1 VIFQK
6 GVSYMEFKYVPTTC
20 PYCGT
25 GCGFNLVVKDKKV
38 VGVQPWQRNP
48 VNEGKLCPKGNYAW
62 EFVNHPD
69 RLTKPLIKKDGKF
82 VEASWD
88 EAYKLIA
95 QKFKSYK
102 GEEMAC
108 LASARVSNE
117 ENYLMQKFA
126 RAVLKTPNIDH
137 CARLCHASTVVGLA
151 GAFGSGAMTQSIADI
166 AESKC
171 LLVIGTNTF
180 EQHPL
185 IGRRIM
191 QAKMKGAKIIYADPR
206 LTPTGKIADLHL
218 QFYSGTDVSLLN
230 CFMQLILKNGWENKD
245 FIKNRT
251 KDFEKVKEVVMKD
264 AYSPENVSKITGV
277 PAEDI
282 IKAAEWFG
290 KSGQSAVL
298 YSMGI
303 TQHTTGVDNVKSV
316 ANLQMLT
323 GNLGRPGTGI
333 CALRGQNNVQGA
345 CDMGALAN
353 VYSGYQSVLVP
364 EMKKKMETAWGCD
377 IAEGKVGLTV
387 TTLINTLADE
397 PGKVKCVYIMGENPM
412 LSDPDLHHV
421 EKGLKNAEF
430 IVVQDIF
437 LTETAQLADVVLP
450 ATCFAEKDGTQTSTE
465 RRVQKWRKAQD
476 PPGEARADWKIIC
489 ELGAVMG
496 YEKQFPYKSAEEIF
510 NEIAKVTPSYG
521 GMTYA
526 RLEKPEAL
534 HWPCPTAEHP
544 GTPILHKEKFSHPDG
559 LGIFTPIE
567 WKAQAEVPDAEYPFL
582 LTTGRCIWHWHT
594 GSMTRRSPNLERE
607 EPTGWIEINPED
619 AKALGIADKEM
630 LKVSS
635 RRGDIKIG
643 ARVTNTIKKGVVF
656 IPFHFIECAAN
667 ILTINA
673 LDPVAKIPEFKACAC
688 KIEKIKEA

>member
-1 VIFQK
+1 
-6 GVSYMEFKYVPTTC
+6 
-20 PYCGT
+20 
-25 GCGFNLVVKDKKV
+25 
-38 VGVQPWQRNP
+38 
-48 VNEGKLCPKGNYAW
+48 
-62 EFVNHPD
+62 
-69 RLTKPLIKKDGKF
+69 
-82 VEASWD
+82 
-88 EAYKLIA
+88 
-95 QKFKSYK
+95 
-102 GEEMAC
+102 
-108 LASARVSNE
+108 
-117 ENYLMQKFA
+117 
-126 RAVLKTPNIDH
+126 
-137 CARLCHASTVVGLA
+137 
-151 GAFGSGAMTQSIADI
+151 MTQSIADI

-191 QAKMKGAKIIYADPR
+191 QAKANGAKIIYADPR

-218 QFYSGTDVSLLN
+218 QFYSGTDVALLN
-230 CFMQLILKNGWENKD
+230 CFMQLIIKNGWENKD
-245 FIKNRT
+245 FIAKRT
-251 KDFEKVKEVVMKD
+251 KDYEKVKEVVMKD

-277 PAEDI
+277 PAADI
-282 IKAAEWFG
+282 ITAAEWFG
-290 KSGQSAVL
+290 KSGQSAIL

-316 ANLQMLT
+316 ANIQMLT

-364 EMKKKMETAWGCD
+364 EMRKKMMDAWGVTD
-377 IAEGKVGLTV
+377 LAEGKVGLTV

-421 EKGLKNAEF
+421 EKGLRNTEF
-430 IVVQDIF
+430 LVVQDIF
-437 LTETAQLADVVLP
+437 LTETAQLAHVVLP

-489 ELGAVMG
+489 ELGAAMG
-496 YEKQFPYKSAEEIF
+496 YEKQFPYKSPEEIF
-510 NEIAKVTPSYG
+510 TEVAKVTPSYA
-521 GMTYA
+521 GMDYT

-534 HWPCPTAEHP
+534 HWPCPTKEHP

-567 WKAQAEVPDAEYPFL
+567 WKPPAEVPDKEYPL
-582 LTTGRCIWHWHT
+582 ILTTGRCIWHWHT
-594 GSMTRRSPNLERE
+594 GSMTRRSVDLERE
-607 EPTGWIEINPED
+607 EPTGWVEINPED
-619 AKALGIADKEM
+619 AKEMGIKDKEM
-630 LKVSS
+630 VKAIS
-635 RRGDIKIG
+635 RRGEITIG
-643 ARVTNTIKKGVVF
+643 ARVTKTIKKGVVF
-656 IPFHFIECAAN
+656 IPFHFVECAAN
-667 ILTINA
+667 LLTHNA

-688 KIEKIKEA
+688 KLEKIKEA

>member
-1 VIFQK
+1 
-6 GVSYMEFKYVPTTC
+6 MDFKCVPTTC

-25 GCGFNLVVKDKKV
+25 GCGFNLVVKDDKV

-48 VNEGKLCPKGNYAW
+48 VNEGKLCPKGNYSW
-62 EFVNHPD
+62 EFVNNPE

-95 QKFKSYK
+95 EKFKKYQ
-102 GEEMAC
+102 GEQSAC

-191 QAKMKGAKIIYADPR
+191 QAKMNGAKIIYADPR
-206 LTPTGKIADLHL
+206 LTPTGKIADLFL
-218 QFYSGTDVSLLN
+218 QFYSGTDVALLN
-230 CFMQLILKNGWENKD
+230 CFMQIILKNGWENKE
-245 FIKNRT
+245 FIAKRT

-264 AYSPENVSKITGV
+264 AYSPENVSKITGI
-277 PAEDI
+277 PAADI
-282 IKAAEWFG
+282 LKAAEWFG
-290 KSGQSAVL
+290 KAGQCAVL

-364 EMKKKMETAWGCD
+364 EMKKKMEDAWGCQ

-387 TTLINTLADE
+387 TTLINALADE

-450 ATCFAEKDGTQTSTE
+450 AACFAEKDGTQTSTE

-476 PPGEARADWKIIC
+476 PPGEAKPDWQIIC
-489 ELGAVMG
+489 ELGKAMG
-496 YEKQFPYKSAEEIF
+496 FEKQFSFKSPEEIF
-510 NEIAKVTPSYG
+510 TEISKVTPSYG
-521 GMTYA
+521 GMDYQ

-534 HWPCPTAEHP
+534 HWPCPTKDHP
-544 GTPILHKEKFSHPDG
+544 GTPILHKEKFTHPDG

-567 WKAQAEVPDAEYPFL
+567 WKAQAEVPDKDYPLL

-594 GSMTRRSPNLERE
+594 GSMTRRSPSLERE
-607 EPTGWIEINPED
+607 EPTGWVEMNPED
-619 AKALGIADKEM
+619 AKALGIKDKEM
-630 LKVSS
+630 VKAIS
-635 RRGDIKIG
+635 RRGEIRLG
-643 ARVTNTIKKGVVF
+643 ARVTKTIKKGVVF

-688 KIEKIKEA
+688 KIEKITEA

>member
-1 VIFQK
+1 
-6 GVSYMEFKYVPTTC
+6 MEFKYVPTTC

-62 EFVNHPD
+62 EFINHPD

-88 EAYKLIA
+88 EAYKLIVS
-95 QKFKSYK
+95 KFKSYK

-218 QFYSGTDVSLLN
+218 QFYSGTDVALLN

-251 KDFEKVKEVVMKD
+251 KDFEKVKEIVMKD

-277 PAEDI
+277 PAADI

-364 EMKKKMETAWGCD
+364 EMKKKMETAWGCE

-489 ELGAVMG
+489 ELGAAMG
-496 YEKQFPYKSAEEIF
+496 YEKQFPYQSAEDIF

-567 WKAQAEVPDAEYPFL
+567 WKPQAEVPDAEYPFL

-594 GSMTRRSPNLERE
+594 GSMTRRSVDLERE
-607 EPTGWIEINPED
+607 EPTGWVEINPED

-643 ARVTNTIKKGVVF
+643 ARVTKTIKKGVVF

>member
-1 VIFQK
+1 
-6 GVSYMEFKYVPTTC
+6 MEMKYVPTTC

-25 GCGFNLVVKDKKV
+25 GCGFNLVVRDKKV
-38 VGVQPWQRNP
+38 VGVAPWHRNP

-62 EFVNHPD
+62 EFVNSPD

-82 VEASWD
+82 EEASWD
-88 EAYKLIA
+88 EAYSLIA
-95 QKFKSYK
+95 SKFKSYK

-126 RAVLKTPNIDH
+126 RAVMKTPNIDH

-185 IGRRIM
+185 IGRRIV
-191 QAKMKGAKIIYADPR
+191 QAKANGAKIIYADPR
-206 LTPTGKIADLHL
+206 LTPTGKQADLHL
-218 QFYSGTDVSLLN
+218 QFYSGTDVALLN
-230 CFMQLILKNGWENKD
+230 CFMQLILKNGWENKE
-245 FIKNRT
+245 FVEKRT
-251 KDFEKVKEVVMKD
+251 KDFEKVREVVMKD
-264 AYSPENVSKITGV
+264 TYSPENVSKITGV
-277 PAEDI
+277 PANDI
-282 IKAAEWFG
+282 ITAAEWFG
-290 KSGQSAVL
+290 KSGQSAIL

-364 EMKKKMETAWGCD
+364 EMKKKMEDAWGCE

-397 PGKVKCVYIMGENPM
+397 PGKVKALYIMGENPM

-421 EKGLKNAEF
+421 EKGLE
-430 IVVQDIF
+430 
-437 LTETAQLADVVLP
+437 
-450 ATCFAEKDGTQTSTE
+450 E
-465 RRVQKWRKAQD
+465 RRVHCRPGYLPDRDGPARRRG
-476 PPGEARADWKIIC
+476 PPGNLLCRERRHPDLYGAPRPEVEKGAGPARRGKGRLADYIRTCRGNGIC
-489 ELGAVMG
+489 EAVPVQECG
-496 YEKQFPYKSAEEIF
+496 RNIYRDCEGHPVLRRDGLRAAGKTRSPALALPDKG
-510 NEIAKVTPSYG
+510 TPGDTHPPQGKILPPGRTGHIHADRVETPGRSPRRG
-521 GMTYA
+521 ISPPHDH
-526 RLEKPEAL
+526 RAL
-534 HWPCPTAEHP
+534 HLAVAYGQHDPTLPEPRARGTDRLDRGQPRGCKGTGHQGQGDGESDLPQGGDYDRHP
-544 GTPILHKEKFSHPDG
+544 HKTGDQERCG
-559 LGIFTPIE
+559 LP
-567 WKAQAEVPDAEYPFL
+567 AVPL
-582 LTTGRCIWHWHT
+582 CGMC
-594 GSMTRRSPNLERE
+594 S
-607 EPTGWIEINPED
+607 EPAHQQCARPGCED
-619 AKALGIADKEM
+619 P
-630 LKVSS
+630 
-635 RRGDIKIG
+635 
-643 ARVTNTIKKGVVF
+643 RVQGL
-656 IPFHFIECAAN
+656 C
-667 ILTINA
+667 L
-673 LDPVAKIPEFKACAC
+673 
-688 KIEKIKEA
+688 